1 MKKITTQAAIFGPY
15 NIVEVLADR
24 YRVDGADLP
33 FTVIG
38 QGEISDVVDKDF
50 PPVVFRPPY
59 DETAKEV
66 RTQRTEKLAASDWT
80 QLTDAPINSSVW
92 ATYRQQL
99 RDITA
104 QSGFPWEI
112 NWPVAP

>member
-1 MKKITTQAAIFGPY
+1 MKKIITQSGKFGPY
-15 NIVEVLADR
+15 VVIEILEDR
-24 YRVDGADLP
+24 YRVDGCDLP
-33 FTVIG
+33 FTVVG
-38 QGEISDVVDKDF
+38 QGVISDVEEGDF
-50 PPVVFRPPY
+50 PPIIIRPPL
-59 DETAKEV
+59 DEIAASV
-66 RTQRTEKLAASDWT
+66 RKQRTELLAASDWT